1 MNDLKVFQ
9 ENAIIPPPDVKLFE
23 EHAII
28 QPPDFK
34 SVNIPKRKFKYIID
48 SRDRNTKRYPNP
60 AKYTLNLDH
69 NINDVIMIQIYLLD
83 IPFNNYNIT
92 QYNNTLHILNKS
104 SNIIEEYSIT
114 HGNYTSTTLV
124 EALNNVLVDNNNVVG
139 VATITYNE
147 ITEKITFMANGDIE
161 LIFKSPTQKKYDD
174 DIFID
179 KYMNNSIGKVLGFGI
194 ENYEIS
200 ANEKYEA
207 PYTLNLKA
215 DDYMTMYIT
224 TAKNYYSINTH
235 AHEAFAV
242 INNQSNGN
250 LNIVSEELMKKSYYP
265 ALPSMKTFS
274 IKFKDYHGNLY
285 DFQNKEH
292 RFEIIFTCFKQT
304 RSYNDIFDT

>member
-9 ENAIIPPPDVKLFE
+9 QNAIIPPPDVKLFE

-60 AKYTLNLDH
+60 AKYTLHLDH
-69 NINDVIMIQIYLLD
+69 NINDVTMIQIYLLD

-92 QYNNTLHILNKS
+92 RYNNILHIGTD
-104 SNIIEEYSIT
+104 EYTIT
-114 HGNYTSTTLV
+114 PGNYSPSTLV
-124 EALNNVLVDNNNVVG
+124 EALNNALSG
-139 VATITYNE
+139 IATITYNDV
-147 ITEKITFMANGDIE
+147 TEKIKFIPLGTVE
-161 LIFKSPTQKKYDD
+161 VKCKSPTKKKYDD
-174 DIFID
+174 DNFID
-179 KYMNNSIGKVLGFGI
+179 KYMNDSIGKVLGFGI
-194 ENYEIS
+194 ENYEIN
-200 ANEKYEA
+200 ANEEFEA
-207 PYTLNLKA
+207 PYTLNLKP
-215 DDYMTMYIT
+215 DNYMTMYIA

>member
-34 SVNIPKRKFKYIID
+34 SVNIPKKKFKYIID
-48 SRDRNTKRYPNP
+48 SRDRNTNRYPNP

-92 QYNNTLHILNKS
+92 RYNNILHIGTD
-104 SNIIEEYSIT
+104 EYTIT
-114 HGNYTSTTLV
+114 PGNYSPSTLV
-124 EALNNVLVDNNNVVG
+124 EALNNALSG
-139 VATITYNE
+139 IATITYNDV
-147 ITEKITFMANGDIE
+147 TEKIKFNPLGAVE
-161 LIFKSPTQKKYDD
+161 VKCKSPTKKKYDD
-174 DIFID
+174 DNFID
-179 KYMNNSIGKVLGFGI
+179 KYMNDSIGKVLGFGI
-194 ENYEIS
+194 ENYEIN
-200 ANEKYEA
+200 ANEEFEA
-207 PYTLNLKA
+207 PYTLNLKP
-215 DDYMTMYIT
+215 DNYMTMYIT

-274 IKFKDYHGNLY
+274 IKFKDYNGNLY
-285 DFQNKEH
+285 DFQNKDH

-304 RSYNDIFDT
+304 RSYNEIFDT

>member
-9 ENAIIPPPDVKLFE
+9 DNAIIPPPDVKLFE

-34 SVNIPKRKFKYIID
+34 SVNIPKKKFKYIID

-104 SNIIEEYSIT
+104 SNKIDEYSIT
-114 HGNYTSTTLV
+114 PGNYTPTTLV
-124 EALNNVLVDNNNVVG
+124 EALNTVLVNQ
-139 VATITYNE
+139 ATNIGIATLTYNE
-147 ITEKITFMANGDIE
+147 ITEKIKIVANDSIE
-161 LIFKSPTQKKYDD
+161 LTFKSPTQKKYDD
-174 DIFID
+174 TNFID
-179 KYMNNSIGKVLGFGI
+179 KYMDNSIGKVLGFGI
-194 ENYEIS
+194 DNYEIG
-200 ANEKYEA
+200 ANDELES
-207 PYTLNLKA
+207 PYTLNLKT

-242 INNQSNGN
+242 INNQSNRN
-250 LNIVSEELMKKSYYP
+250 LNIVSEELMKKTYYP

>member
-92 QYNNTLHILNKS
+92 QYNNILHIFNKS
-104 SNIIEEYSIT
+104 LNITDEYSIIP
-114 HGNYTSTTLV
+114 GNYTPQTLV
-124 EALNNVLVDNNNVVG
+124 EALNNVLVDNNNVG

-174 DIFID
+174 DILID

-194 ENYEIS
+194 DNYEIG
-200 ANEKYEA
+200 ANDELES

-285 DFQNKEH
+285 DFQNKDH
-292 RFEIIFTCFKQT
+292 RFEIIFTCYKQT
-304 RSYNDIFDT
+304 RSYNEIFDT

>member
-92 QYNNTLHILNKS
+92 QYNNILHIFNKS
-104 SNIIEEYSIT
+104 LNITDEYSIT
-114 HGNYTSTTLV
+114 PGNYTPQTLV
-124 EALNNVLVDNNNVVG
+124 EALNNVLVDNNNVG

-174 DIFID
+174 TNFID

-194 ENYEIS
+194 DNYEIG
-200 ANEKYEA
+200 ANDELES

-250 LNIVSEELMKKSYYP
+250 LNIVSEELMKKSYFP

-274 IKFKDYHGNLY
+274 VKFKDYYGNLY
-285 DFQNKEH
+285 DFQNKDH
-292 RFEIIFTCFKQT
+292 RFEIIFTCYKQT
-304 RSYNDIFDT
+304 RSYNEIFDT